1 MEVSL
6 EKQKI
11 AVQERV
17 LELRDALNRANYEY
31 HALDAPS
38 ISDAEYDRLLHELI
52 ALEGEN
58 PDVVTPDSPTQR
70 VGAAPASDFPSVT
83 HKVPMLSLAN
93 AFSENDLRSFDARV
107 RRQLGLGEEDA
118 SIAYVCE
125 LKIDGL
131 ALSLTYES
139 RVLKV
144 AATRGDG
151 ASGEDITGNIRTVRS
166 IPLRLVSE
174 RGAPETV
181 EVRGEVYMRHAEFER
196 VNERREAEGKATF
209 ANPRNAAAG
218 SVRQLDPRVTASRNL
233 AAFFYSVGFSSQAYA
248 VDQIDLLKT
257 LQAWGLPVNPEFRR
271 CDGID
276 GVLAFIEE
284 WTGRKQSL
292 PYDID
297 GVVVKVC
304 DFALQ
309 SDLGALERT
318 PRWAIAYKFPAQ
330 QSRTKIIDIVVQ
342 VGRTG
347 ALTPVALVEPVT
359 LPPASVVQRATL
371 HNQDE
376 IDRKDVRVGDTVVI
390 QKAGDVIPEIVSVL
404 LAERREDAP
413 KFIMPLDCP
422 ECGTPVV
429 RPEGEAVTRCP
440 NTRGCPAQQ
449 SQRILHFVSRGAMD
463 VEGLG
468 DKLVLLLLGSGL
480 IADAADIYSLRAEQ
494 LSELE
499 RMGKK
504 SAANV
509 IAAIEASKEPPLGRF
524 IFGLGI
530 RHVGE
535 HVGDVLAQAFGSV
548 DVLRYTTVEQLNSV
562 HEIGLTTA
570 ESVVEYFGEKET
582 DTLLAK
588 FAEAGVRPRASEA
601 ARVSDQFAGKSFVFT
616 GALELPREAAET
628 MVKQRGGR
636 ASSSVSKQTSYVVA
650 GESAGSKLEK
660 ARQLGV
666 AVLTETEF
674 LAMVENVAPDGEQ
687 A

>member
-1 MEVSL
+1 MNENEL
-6 EKQKI
+6 FHHEKI
-11 AVQERV
+11 VD
-17 LELRDALNRANYEY
+17 ELRFKIDRANYEY
-31 HALDAPS
+31 HSLDAPT

-52 ALEGEN
+52 ALEAEH
-58 PDVVTPDSPTQR
+58 PELVTPDSPTQR
-70 VGAAPASDFPSVT
+70 VGATPASDFPSVT
-83 HKVPMLSLAN
+83 HRVPMLSLAN
-93 AFSENDLRSFDARV
+93 AFNADDLRAFDARV
-107 RRQLGLGEEDA
+107 RKQLGLSEEEA
-118 SIAYVCE
+118 LIAYVCE

-131 ALSLTYES
+131 ALSLTYDAGLL
-139 RVLKV
+139 RV

-166 IPLRLVSE
+166 IPLRMMPKSGV
-174 RGAPETV
+174 PETV

-196 VNERREAEGKATF
+196 VNERREAEGKPTF

-218 SVRQLDPRVTASRNL
+218 SVRQLDPKVTASRNL
-233 AAFFYSVGFSSQAYA
+233 AAFFYSVGLASQPYA
-248 VDQIDLLKT
+248 SDQIDLLEA
-257 LQAWGLPVNPEFRR
+257 LQRWGLPVNPQFRR

-276 GVLAFIEE
+276 SVLAFIEE
-284 WTGRKQSL
+284 WTAGKQSL

-309 SDLGALERT
+309 NDLGALERT

-390 QKAGDVIPEIVSVL
+390 QKAGDVIPEIVSVVL
-404 LAERREDAP
+404 SEREEDAL
-413 KFIMPLDCP
+413 KFVMPTQCP

-449 SQRILHFVSRGAMD
+449 SQRVLHFVSRGAMD
-463 VEGLG
+463 IEGLG
-468 DKLVLLLLGSGL
+468 DKLVLLLLSKGL
-480 IADAADIYSLRAEQ
+480 IADAADLYSLTAEQ

-509 IAAIEASKEPPLGRF
+509 IAAIDASKEPPLGRF

-535 HVGDVLAQAFGSV
+535 HVGDVLAQAFGSI
-548 DVLRYTTVEQLNSV
+548 DVLRYATVEQLNAV

-570 ESVVEYFGEKET
+570 ESIVEYFGEKET

-588 FAEAGVRPRASEA
+588 FAAAGVMPRTSEA

-616 GALELPREAAET
+616 GAMDMPRDAAET

-650 GESAGSKLEK
+650 GESAGSKLERAK
-660 ARQLGV
+660 QLGV
-666 AVLTETEF
+666 AVLTEAEF
-674 LAMVENVAPDGEQ
+674 LAMVENAEPDGNQ